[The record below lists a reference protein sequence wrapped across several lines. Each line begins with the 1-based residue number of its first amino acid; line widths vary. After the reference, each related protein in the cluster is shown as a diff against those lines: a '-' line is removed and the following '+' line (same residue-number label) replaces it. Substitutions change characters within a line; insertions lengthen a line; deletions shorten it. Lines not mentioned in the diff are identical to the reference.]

1 MKYKKLSEEDDL
13 TLFREY
19 ECLQGFISYKSMIFY
34 IFLLVLYYSGYARW
48 FFWTL
53 LILYLLCFIAYL
65 FDGVPSY
72 LNILKKELKRR
83 GYKK

>member
-19 ECLQGFISYKSMIFY
+19 ESFGSCPSIRAVCFFIFMI
-34 IFLLVLYYSGYARW
+34 VLYYSGYARW

-53 LILYLLCFIAYL
+53 LIFCIISFIFRL
-65 FDGVPSY
+65 FDGLPSY
-72 LNILKKELKRR
+72 PHLLTKELKKR
-83 GYKK
+83 G